1 MERSQ
6 CASQWATLCGALRAA
21 CRLVPASPGVRYS
34 DYLILQLYFWANHH
48 DRPMTWT
55 LDPTH
60 YTRFFR
66 PRKRPSISQLN
77 RRIASD
83 RFQTLLQHVHRLLS
97 ELDAA
102 PTTTLYLD
110 GKPLNVS
117 HVSGDRDARPNNVGR
132 GYKLHAI
139 VSSDRRIPVFSVMP
153 LNLHELHVARAM
165 LDHLPLT
172 PGTIVMADGNYDAH
186 RLHKLVHTRGGFL
199 ITKPRRGGARK
210 REPGQRGHDVT
221 RRQMGAA
228 RRHLI
233 DLWERHPRLMR
244 RVYRERQRIE
254 RVFGHLT
261 CTPGLLGPLPGF
273 VRGLARVRRWVG
285 AKICL
290 YHARKSAIENNA

>member
-1 MERSQ
+1 V
-6 CASQWATLCGALRAA
+6 ALRAA
-21 CRLVPASPGVRYS
+21 CRLVPALPRVEYS
-34 DYLILQLYFWANHH
+34 DYLVLRLYFWAIAH

-55 LDPTH
+55 LDRSH

-66 PRKRPSISQLN
+66 PRKFPSISQLN

-83 RFQTLLQHVHRLLS
+83 RFQRLLQHVHESLS
-97 ELDAA
+97 QCD
-102 PTTTLYLD
+102 TTLLDTLYID

-117 HVSGDRDARPNNVGR
+117 VVSGDRDARPNNIGR

-139 VSSDRRIPVFSVMP
+139 VDARRRIPVFCVMP
-153 LNLHELHVARAM
+153 LNLHELHAARAM
-165 LDHLPLT
+165 LEHLPLT
-172 PGTIVMADGNYDAH
+172 PGTLVMADGNYDAH
-186 RLHKLVHTRGGFL
+186 YLHKLVHARGGFL

-210 REPGQRGHDVT
+210 RANRGHAVT
-221 RRQMGAA
+221 RRQMGPA

-233 DLWERHPRLMR
+233 DLWEQHPRLMR

-290 YHARKSAIENNA
+290 YHARKSAAKQGA